1 MGSKMGRYLT
11 VDEGV
16 IAAMAAARQ
25 AAMASR
31 RRSLDEDPEDL
42 EDPSSEPEAVP
53 TPVFTKDRTTS
64 KPLTPGFEMAAP
76 AMATKYVVSS
86 SLGAGSLLR
95 SPDDGGRDGVHT
107 SARMLGVPALP
118 PRRPELSLATVFRW
132 TPSGLGL
139 SFVSP
144 LDELPGTSDVGQLK
158 SSLFLDSLTVPIQH
172 NQQHTDPTAHQAAA
186 AAAAPAAR
194 LSVTPPAVA
203 AAVMATAAGLASSH
217 IASTSLTRTGGAATN
232 PWTGGASRTF
242 HDEGRAGGA
251 TAAGSGAL
259 SGWASSNASSLTP
272 HPLSPTFD
280 RALRALGKHARAARA
295 PTTHAQAHASTL
307 QYSCV

>member
-1 MGSKMGRYLT
+1 MGRILT

-42 EDPSSEPEAVP
+42 EDPSSEPEVVP

-64 KPLTPGFEMAAP
+64 KPLTPAGFEMAAP
-76 AMATKYVVSS
+76 AMATNYVVSS

-118 PRRPELSLATVFRW
+118 ERRPELSLATVFRW

-144 LDELPGTSDVGQLK
+144 HDELPGTSDVGQPK
-158 SSLFLDSLTVPIQH
+158 SSLFLDSLTVPIQ
-172 NQQHTDPTAHQAAA
+172 QHTDPTAHLFVCRPPER
-186 AAAAPAAR
+186 PA
-194 LSVTPPAVA
+194 
-203 AAVMATAAGLASSH
+203 LASPGAYAPGVLSGGER
-217 IASTSLTRTGGAATN
+217 IRAWRASTTGE
-232 PWTGGASRTF
+232 P
-242 HDEGRAGGA
+242 
-251 TAAGSGAL
+251 GAL
-259 SGWASSNASSLTP
+259 DPRVDLWPASLLSSAP
-272 HPLSPTFD
+272 SPRDKGDPSSMPTNC
-280 RALRALGKHARAARA
+280 HAFSSR
-295 PTTHAQAHASTL
+295 
-307 QYSCV
+307 

>member
-1 MGSKMGRYLT
+1 MNSKMGRYLT

-25 AAMASR
+25 EAMASR

-42 EDPSSEPEAVP
+42 EDPSSEPEVVP

-64 KPLTPGFEMAAP
+64 KPLTPAGFEMAAP

-86 SLGAGSLLR
+86 SLGAGSVLR

-172 NQQHTDPTAHQAAA
+172 NQQHTDPTAHLVVCRPPER
-186 AAAAPAAR
+186 PA
-194 LSVTPPAVA
+194 
-203 AAVMATAAGLASSH
+203 LASPGAYAPGVLSGGEW
-217 IASTSLTRTGGAATN
+217 IRAWRASTTGE
-232 PWTGGASRTF
+232 P
-242 HDEGRAGGA
+242 
-251 TAAGSGAL
+251 GAL
-259 SGWASSNASSLTP
+259 DPRVDLWPASLLSSAPVPRDKGDPSTM
-272 HPLSPTFD
+272 PTNC
-280 RALRALGKHARAARA
+280 HAYIRIE
-295 PTTHAQAHASTL
+295 
-307 QYSCV
+307 